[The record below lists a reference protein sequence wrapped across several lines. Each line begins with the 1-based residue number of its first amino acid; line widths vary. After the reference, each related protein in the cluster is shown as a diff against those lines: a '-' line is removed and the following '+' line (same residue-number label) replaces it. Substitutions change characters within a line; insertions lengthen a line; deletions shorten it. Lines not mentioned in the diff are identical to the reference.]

1 MTVYKVF
8 ARKEYDYDS
17 KNKDRL
23 ILSMKAKDETLER
36 LYAMAWNKKPEGM
49 YISKI
54 QCGKQYYPYYKLDE
68 KVFQQMP
75 KEYYEGIEVKF

>member
-36 LYAMAWNKKPEGM
+36 LYAMA
-49 YISKI
+49 
-54 QCGKQYYPYYKLDE
+54 
-68 KVFQQMP
+68 
-75 KEYYEGIEVKF
+75 